1 MEENNMQHYYY
12 AQLDETGIC
21 VGLSDLSGEVTA
33 DNIILLE
40 SYNTSVLGKKY
51 ENGVW
56 VEVPEE
62 EPATEPAETQPSN
75 TEIKNLLLE
84 VKEQNLILM
93 EAFAESVEAGLS
105 E

>member
-1 MEENNMQHYYY
+1 MEERFFY
-12 AQLDETGIC
+12 AELNEDNLCKAILDTNAAP
-21 VGLSDLSGEVTA
+21 GEIGSMFVQ
-33 DNIILLE
+33 LE
-40 SYNTSVLGKKY
+40 SYDTSVLGKKY

-62 EPATEPAETQPSN
+62 EPATEPTEAQPSN

-93 EAFAESVEAGLS
+93 EAFAESVEAGLT